1 MSPTGQMQIAG
12 STEQLALQ
20 ESSLNSLPFE
30 LNYFSHSHNPQ
41 SKKFKRRPV
50 TPTLSENV

>member
-20 ESSLNSLPFE
+20 DSSLNSLPFE

-50 TPTLSENV
+50 TPT

>member
-1 MSPTGQMQIAG
+1 MNPTGQMQVAG
-12 STEQLALQ
+12 STEQLTLQ
-20 ESSLNSLPFE
+20 ESSLNSLPSE
-30 LNYFSHSHNPQ
+30 LNYFRYSHNPQ